1 MSVNGNIS
9 DLFFNTDLSNAN
21 LTDKDGQFI
30 DFDLSQ
36 LRAEAHDLLA
46 CLSRLGVAV
55 PTVEELVTDFLERV

>member
-1 MSVNGNIS
+1 MAVDPSIS

-30 DFDLSQ
+30 GFDLPQ
-36 LRAEAHDLLA
+36 LRAEAYHFLA

-55 PTVEELVTDFLERV
+55 PTVEELVSDFLERI